1 MIFFLNEVMNN
12 RQTDE
17 TKTTGGVA
25 ITDATAAGSIQF
37 GEHGAIEFEAADAR
51 TPQEVVDALNASE
64 DCPYEAELEEE
75 SIVLTAPVAG
85 EEQEQ
90 EIAVTGGLFGDVTPM
105 TTVMVT
111 SYEAEP
117 NHEYRVFSDYA
128 GDVYAIS
135 GGTRIWRGTLE
146 AGQPHPVC
154 TGANTTGFEVE
165 TPAGR
170 YVKVHDPAAPKTH
183 VSIPTEQGKFY
194 QIYSDDAFRVLH
206 NGMVLAQQVYFGGV
220 SVFHAAYRTTTLEL
234 AEDAVFSVTE
244 CPPPDPTVSNRSTV
258 VFQHNIE
265 TMNL

>member
-25 ITDATAAGSIQF
+25 ITDATAAGTIQF
-37 GEHGAIEFEAADAR
+37 GEHVAIEFEAAAAR

-64 DCPYEAELEEE
+64 DCPYEAELDEE

-85 EEQEQ
+85 EEH
-90 EIAVTGGLFGDVTPM
+90 EIAVTGDLFGDVTPM
-105 TTVMVT
+105 TTVLVT

-170 YVKVHDPAAPKTH
+170 YVKVHDPEAPKKH
-183 VSIPTEQGKFY
+183 VPIPTEQGKFY

-220 SVFHAAYRTTTLEL
+220 SVFHAAYRTTTLEV
-234 AEDAVFSVTE
+234 AEDATFSVTE
-244 CPPPDPTVSNRSTV
+244 CPPPDPNISNRSTV